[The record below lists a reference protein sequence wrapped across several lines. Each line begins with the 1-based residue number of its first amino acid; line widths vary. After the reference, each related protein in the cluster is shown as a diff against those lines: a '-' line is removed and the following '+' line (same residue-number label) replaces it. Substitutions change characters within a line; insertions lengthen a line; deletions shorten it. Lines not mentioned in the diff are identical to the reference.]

1 MWLGHILVSG
11 IYMYMCIHMYIYL
24 VPNFSAAV
32 RVGLIDGKFHL
43 NPTARE
49 VQFCYHILCGEY
61 HKASFFQLDSSC
73 LNLIVTTTEDN
84 IGKLA
89 LSFVPRTFRRRGNEA
104 SCLSDIHVH
113 VHYVFHLCH
122 ASFLPVMVEGV
133 AHEVAEETFC
143 DAILYAHQEVH
154 MYRVYVLL

>member
-1 MWLGHILVSG
+1 MLRKKGKATQHNRKTKQHNTTHPRQLFFNKKSCLTCIFSLSYVARILVSG
-11 IYMYMCIHMYIYL
+11 IYMYVCIHMYIYL

-49 VQFCYHILCGEY
+49 VQFCYHILCSEC

-84 IGKLA
+84 FGKLA
-89 LSFVPRTFRRRGNEA
+89 LSFVPRNFRRGQEWERG
-104 SCLSDIHVH
+104 
-113 VHYVFHLCH
+113 
-122 ASFLPVMVEGV
+122 
-133 AHEVAEETFC
+133 
-143 DAILYAHQEVH
+143 
-154 MYRVYVLL
+154 